1 VHQPAAWICF
11 LVGGIIG
18 GLLMNFFFNWALII
32 LSSTEGAHII
42 LKQLMPQRQQYF
54 VIVMAGLA
62 LVGIFIQAATYR
74 KPARVASE

>member
-1 VHQPAAWICF
+1 
-11 LVGGIIG
+11 
-18 GLLMNFFFNWALII
+18 MNFFFNWALII